1 MTASAQEC
9 LACSEDINLITAAKL
24 LAKLQQ
30 LWCYSVWLRLFW
42 RQLRLTFCTSRW
54 PQSYQSS
61 MSALPPKADICSAL
75 AYVRFG
81 PKAGIALCNHLGG
94 ERDQR
99 RRYGEAEGL
108 GGLEVNYEIKFC
120 GLHNRQVGWLL
131 ALENSG
137 GIDTSLAIGIGYAR
151 PIAHQATHGNE
162 LA

>member
-9 LACSEDINLITAAKL
+9 LACSADINLITAAKL

-42 RQLRLTFCTSRW
+42 RQLQLTFCTSRW

-81 PKAGIALCNHLGG
+81 PEADTGSSKAQINSKHVRQRIRFGPKADIAP
-94 ERDQR
+94 
-99 RRYGEAEGL
+99 RRY
-108 GGLEVNYEIKFC
+108 
-120 GLHNRQVGWLL
+120 
-131 ALENSG
+131 
-137 GIDTSLAIGIGYAR
+137 
-151 PIAHQATHGNE
+151 
-162 LA
+162 

>member
-54 PQSYQSS
+54 PQSYQPS

-81 PKAGIALCNHLGG
+81 PIADLCSAAK
-94 ERDQR
+94 RTAIRSPR
-99 RRYGEAEGL
+99 RR
-108 GGLEVNYEIKFC
+108 VK
-120 GLHNRQVGWLL
+120 
-131 ALENSG
+131 
-137 GIDTSLAIGIGYAR
+137 
-151 PIAHQATHGNE
+151 
-162 LA
+162 